1 MDSMRVRV
9 WRAVVSAGLAAAS
22 CAVTPPLHASGWLP
36 MAVVITASNCND
48 HGPGSLRNA
57 IVVAASGD
65 TVDLTH
71 LSCTRITLTSGAL
84 QVPQT
89 TLTVKGRDHGAPAID
104 GRNASQ
110 VFHHTGSGFLRL
122 IGMSVVNGFFSS
134 PSATGGCI
142 HSDGNVLL
150 SHAWVHDCDARGEG
164 GIEPSSAGGGVFAI
178 GAVWLTRSRVYA
190 NTADGSDSEG
200 GGIFAFGDLHLD
212 HALVSGNR
220 AVGGSGGGA
229 ISQGLYAQYSEISGN
244 TASRYGG
251 LSANGQI
258 SVRRTTIAK
267 NSASDIYGGAFL
279 GADSGESIEVVDSTI
294 SGNTAEVA
302 SGLVMAGA
310 LADSKLVANSTI
322 AFNHEST
329 TTSSQCAGALSL
341 GGRLHLQ
348 STIVANNNCNGT
360 PRDIGGSAAFGD
372 VLDGADNLIGSSD
385 LAVPPGTLSANP
397 QLGALAN
404 NGGPTR
410 THALLSGSPAINTGN
425 NSLGLAYDQ
434 RGAGHP
440 RVVGPRADIG
450 AFER

>member
-1 MDSMRVRV
+1 MNSMRAAR
-9 WRAVVSAGLAAAS
+9 WRSLLTVVVVVAS
-22 CAVTPPLHASGWLP
+22 CAFASPSRASGWLP
-36 MAVVITASNCND
+36 MAAVVTASNCND
-48 HGPGSLRNA
+48 HGAGSLRNA
-57 IVVAASGD
+57 IAVAASGD

-71 LSCTRITLTSGAL
+71 LACTRITLTSGAL
-84 QVPQT
+84 QVPQA
-89 TLTVKGRDHGAPAID
+89 TLTIKGRDPGAPTID
-104 GRNASQ
+104 GGRASQ
-110 VFHHTGSGFLRL
+110 VFHHTGSAFLRL
-122 IGMSVVNGFFSS
+122 IGMTVVNGFFSS

-150 SHAWVHDCDARGEG
+150 SHAWVHDCVARSAG

-178 GAVWLTRSRVYA
+178 GAVWLNRSRVYA
-190 NTADGSDSEG
+190 NTADGSDSAG
-200 GGIFAFGDLHLD
+200 GGIYAFGDLHLD
-212 HALVSGNR
+212 HARVTGNR
-220 AVGGSGGGA
+220 AVGGDGGGA

-244 TASRYGG
+244 TADSYGG
-251 LSANGQI
+251 LSANGPI

-267 NSASDIYGGAFL
+267 NSATFIYGGAFL

-302 SGLVMAGA
+302 SGLVMAGV
-310 LADSKLVANSTI
+310 LADSKLIANSTI

-329 TTSSQCAGALSL
+329 TTSSQCAGALSM

-360 PRDIGGSAAFGD
+360 PRDIGGNAAFGD
-372 VLDGADNLIGSSD
+372 VLDGADNLIRSSD

-397 QLGALAN
+397 LLGALAN

-410 THALLSGSPAINTGN
+410 THALMSGSPAINTGN
-425 NSLGLAYDQ
+425 NSLGLASDQ